1 MKMGTVNGCGKIH
14 SFRQCVTLADTNIP
28 KKKSKYFILLVS
40 LSNWKMYSNFQGG
53 SLKCR
58 SMSVWD
64 MLRVEGSLQG
74 AISAEIGTN
83 TQGENFP

>member
-1 MKMGTVNGCGKIH
+1 MDVEKY
-14 SFRQCVTLADTNIP
+14 TLLGNVLPWQIQIYQ